1 MFYLAVIPK
10 LALFLIVFFVTIL
23 IISSVVLLRV
33 VFREEA
39 HRKQMDQDAWAAK
52 IKASK
57 ESQVP
62 DDQSSLTT

>member
-10 LALFLIVFFVTIL
+10 LALFLIIFFVTIL

-52 IKASK
+52 INSSK
-57 ESQVP
+57 DSQVQ
-62 DDQSSLTT
+62 DDKSSVTT

>member
-1 MFYLAVIPK
+1 MFYLAAIPK
-10 LALFLIVFFVTIL
+10 LALFMIVFFVTIL

>member
-10 LALFLIVFFVTIL
+10 LALFMIVFFVTIL

-57 ESQVP
+57 DSQVQ
-62 DDQSSLTT
+62 DDKSSVTT

>member
-1 MFYLAVIPK
+1 MFYLAAIPK
-10 LALFLIVFFVTIL
+10 LALFMIVFFVTIL
-23 IISSVVLLRV
+23 IISSVVVLRV

-39 HRKQMDQDAWAAK
+39 HRKQMDQDVWAAK

>member
-10 LALFLIVFFVTIL
+10 LALFMIVFFVTIL

-39 HRKQMDQDAWAAK
+39 HRKQMDQDAWAVK

>member
-1 MFYLAVIPK
+1 MFYLAAIPK
-10 LALFLIVFFVTIL
+10 LALFMIVFFVTIL

-39 HRKQMDQDAWAAK
+39 HRKQMDQDAWVAK

>member
-10 LALFLIVFFVTIL
+10 LALFMIVFFVTML
-23 IISSVVLLRV
+23 IMSTVVLLRV

-39 HRKQMDQDAWAAK
+39 HRKQVDQDAWKAK

>member
-10 LALFLIVFFVTIL
+10 LALFMIVFFVTIL

-52 IKASK
+52 IKALK
-57 ESQVP
+57 ESHVP

>member
-1 MFYLAVIPK
+1 MFYLAAIPK
-10 LALFLIVFFVTIL
+10 LALFMIVFFVTIL

-52 IKASK
+52 IKASQ

>member
-52 IKASK
+52 IKASQ

>member
-10 LALFLIVFFVTIL
+10 LALFMIVFFVTIL

-33 VFREEA
+33 VLREEA

-52 IKASK
+52 IKASQ

>member
-39 HRKQMDQDAWAAK
+39 HRKQMDQDSWAAK

-62 DDQSSLTT
+62 EDQSSLTT

>member
-52 IKASK
+52 VKASK
-57 ESQVP
+57 DSSVP
-62 DDQSSLTT
+62 DDKSSLTT

>member
-62 DDQSSLTT
+62 EDQSSLTT

>member
-39 HRKQMDQDAWAAK
+39 HRKQMDQDAWSRK

-57 ESQVP
+57 ESQIP

>member
-10 LALFLIVFFVTIL
+10 LALFMIVFFVTIL

>member
-1 MFYLAVIPK
+1 MFFLAVIPK
-10 LALFLIVFFVTIL
+10 LALFMIVFFVTIL
-23 IISSVVLLRV
+23 IMSTVVLLRV

-39 HRKQMDQDAWAAK
+39 LRKQMDQDAWEAK

-57 ESQVP
+57 ESHVP